1 MQPFITRVRRL
12 VAAPWFDLTVLAL
25 ILASVFLLA
34 AEVALHPD
42 DAIYST
48 VLLTS
53 DVITCIFIVEL
64 VLRLIASRRRKKF
77 FSEYFID
84 ILAVLPF
91 FRVFRF
97 LRFMRLLRMLRL
109 FRAINLVARQTQI
122 LQWLFR
128 QRLTEY
134 LLTVVLL
141 LFAVLFG
148 TLGLSHFRHPVDNG
162 LEVLAQS
169 FWETV
174 FSLIAGEYIN
184 TFPPS
189 VGGKLVILLVELCGL
204 TFFALLTGTVSAV
217 MIEKLKEGTV
227 LNRMSLEELEEHI
240 LVCGYNS
247 GVEMIIVE
255 FQNHRH
261 FKDREI
267 VIITEREEAPSP
279 SVPFPSRIRVIR
291 DDFTRADVLKRC
303 RVDSCSVAII
313 VSDTSNG
320 RSRQDAD
327 ARTVLAA
334 LTIEKM
340 NPSVHTCAELSNSQS
355 ESHLRM
361 GGVNEVIVTRSIS
374 GHLLAQA
381 ALYSSNVHL
390 LQELLKPTEG
400 YTFKPVSSRCEYVGK
415 TFAEILPLHHSQ
427 VGTIPVAIEKADG
440 SLVINP
446 KEHVLQEGE
455 RLICISP
462 HQP

>member
-1 MQPFITRVRRL
+1 M
-12 VAAPWFDLTVLAL
+12 AAPWFDLTVLAL

-189 VGGKLVILLVELCGL
+189 VGGKVVILLVELCGL

-247 GVEMIIVE
+247 GVETIIVE

-267 VIITEREEAPSP
+267 VIITEKEEAPSP